1 MRSCIVR
8 NVKIV
13 PDSTVVP
20 VEKTVRGEKRMKKVG
35 IVSCYFHP
43 NYGSMLQAYAT
54 QKILDDLGVENET
67 ICIDG
72 IKGELNKAKTRHYLR
87 QIGNPDILAGT
98 ILRIGKRKLYRM
110 LKKDTFGKQ
119 VSVRNACFQQFSK
132 EQFRVSEAY
141 ASREELTK
149 ACDGYSSVLVGSDQL
164 WLASNIEADYYTLTW
179 VPDEVNKIAY
189 ATSFGVS
196 SLPEYLFEK
205 TKTFL
210 NRIEHIGVREEKGKE
225 LVKHYT
231 GRDVPLVCDPTLL
244 FDAED
249 WMCIQKQEPVVE
261 GSYIFCYFLGNNTED
276 RAFAKRLREATGYKI
291 VALLHL
297 DEYISK
303 DCDYADETPYEVGPG
318 EFVNLIRNAAY
329 ICTDSFHGSVFSIL
343 HKKQFFTSMR
353 IRKEGV
359 LCTNNRIDSLFA
371 TLGVEGRKIDGSE
384 DVKECMART
393 LDYDA
398 IHQRIAEFRG
408 ASVEYLENALAI
420 Q

>member
-1 MRSCIVR
+1 
-8 NVKIV
+8 
-13 PDSTVVP
+13 
-20 VEKTVRGEKRMKKVG
+20 MKKVG

-54 QKILDDLGVENET
+54 QKILDELGVENET

-72 IKGELNKAKTRHYLR
+72 IKGELNKTKTRHYLR
-87 QIGNPDILAGT
+87 QIGNQDILAGT

-141 ASREELTK
+141 ASREELTS

-196 SLPEYLFEK
+196 SLPGYLFDK

-210 NRIEHIGVREEKGKE
+210 NRIEHIGVREEKGRE

-244 FDAED
+244 FGAED

-261 GSYIFCYFLGNNTED
+261 GPYIFCYFLGNNTED
-276 RAFAKRLREATGYKI
+276 REFAKRLREATGYKI

-303 DCDYADETPYEVGPG
+303 DCNYADETPYEVGPG

-343 HKKQFFTSMR
+343 HRKQFFTSMR

-398 IHQRIAEFRG
+398 IHQRIEKFRG
-408 ASVEYLENALAI
+408 ESVAYLKDALGI
-420 Q
+420 E